1 MSGHSKWHNIQ
12 AKKGAEDAKR
22 GRAFTKITREI
33 IIAAKAGGG
42 NPETNSRLRAAV
54 EKAKA
59 AGMPNDNVKKAIM
72 RGTGEMEGVTYE
84 ETTYEGYGPNGTA
97 FIIMASTD
105 NKNRTTSEIR
115 RILSQHGGALGENGS
130 VSWGFERKGSLDI
143 DAGGRSYDDLFMI
156 AVDSGAEDLKQD
168 EESTTVITGPEDV
181 YKVRQALEASGIP
194 DHQPCVAGTGEPV
207 GFIPRLVNPSPTRP
221 PACRWSG
228 TLIPGPRA
236 GRRRISWSAIHHS
249 SARAGCAPR
258 WATATRKRCGRRGRT
273 CRSRR
278 IS

>member
-22 GRAFTKITREI
+22 WRAFTKITREI

-168 EESTTVITGPEDV
+168 EETTTVITGPEDV
-181 YKVRQALEASGIP
+181 YKVRQALEAAGIP
-194 DHQPCVAGTGEPV
+194 VKSASLVMIPKTLVPVALEDARK
-207 GFIPRLVNPSPTRP
+207 IARLEEALDEHDDVSDYFSNYEMSDEIIQQLEQE
-221 PACRWSG
+221 S
-228 TLIPGPRA
+228 
-236 GRRRISWSAIHHS
+236 
-249 SARAGCAPR
+249 
-258 WATATRKRCGRRGRT
+258 
-273 CRSRR
+273 
-278 IS
+278 

>member
-1 MSGHSKWHNIQ
+1 M
-12 AKKGAEDAKR
+12 
-22 GRAFTKITREI
+22 
-33 IIAAKAGGG
+33 
-42 NPETNSRLRAAV
+42 

-181 YKVRQALEASGIP
+181 YKVRQALEAAGIP
-194 DHQPCVAGTGEPV
+194 VKSASLVMIPKTLVPVALEDARK
-207 GFIPRLVNPSPTRP
+207 IARLEEALDEHDDVSDYFSNYEMSDEIIQQLEQE
-221 PACRWSG
+221 S
-228 TLIPGPRA
+228 
-236 GRRRISWSAIHHS
+236 
-249 SARAGCAPR
+249 
-258 WATATRKRCGRRGRT
+258 
-273 CRSRR
+273 
-278 IS
+278 

>member
-181 YKVRQALEASGIP
+181 YKVRQALEAAGIP
-194 DHQPCVAGTGEPV
+194 VKSASLVMIPKTLVPVALEDARK
-207 GFIPRLVNPSPTRP
+207 IARLEEALDEHDDVSDYFSNYEMSDEIIQQLEQE
-221 PACRWSG
+221 S
-228 TLIPGPRA
+228 
-236 GRRRISWSAIHHS
+236 
-249 SARAGCAPR
+249 
-258 WATATRKRCGRRGRT
+258 
-273 CRSRR
+273 
-278 IS
+278 

>member
-12 AKKGAEDAKR
+12 AKKGVEDAKR

-42 NPETNSRLRAAV
+42 STETNTRLRAAV
-54 EKAKA
+54 EKAKS

-97 FIIMASTD
+97 FIIQVSTD

-115 RILSQHGGALGENGS
+115 RILSQHGGAMGENGS
-130 VSWGFERKGSLDI
+130 VSWGFERKGLLEI
-143 DAGGRSYDDLFMI
+143 DPADKGYDDLFMI

-168 EESTTVITGPEDV
+168 DETTTVITGPEDV
-181 YKVRQALEASGIP
+181 YKVRHALEAVGIVVKSASLTMIP
-194 DHQPCVAGTGEPV
+194 KTLVAV
-207 GFIPRLVNPSPTRP
+207 AIDDARKIARLEEALDEHDDVSDYFSNYEMSDEIIKLLEQE
-221 PACRWSG
+221 S
-228 TLIPGPRA
+228 
-236 GRRRISWSAIHHS
+236 
-249 SARAGCAPR
+249 
-258 WATATRKRCGRRGRT
+258 
-273 CRSRR
+273 
-278 IS
+278 